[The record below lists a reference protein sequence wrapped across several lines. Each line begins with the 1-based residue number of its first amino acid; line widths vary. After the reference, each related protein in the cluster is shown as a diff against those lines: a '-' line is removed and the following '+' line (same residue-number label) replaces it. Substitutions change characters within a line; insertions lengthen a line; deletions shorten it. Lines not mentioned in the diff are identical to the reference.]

1 MKLLFAALFG
11 AAAAVPLPHVGVTK
25 SLLPPALIRLNVGAI
40 KPNGWLLDELTLQAK
55 GITGQ
60 MPYFWHFFNNSAWMG
75 GKGSGGGA
83 GQQYIPYYVNGL
95 FPLSFMVD
103 DANLI
108 GLRDRY
114 VAGILGR
121 QNVSADGAGW
131 LGPPIKPTSTIIHDG
146 AATV

>member
-1 MKLLFAALFG
+1 
-11 AAAAVPLPHVGVTK
+11 
-25 SLLPPALIRLNVGAI
+25 
-40 KPNGWLLDELTLQAK
+40 
-55 GITGQ
+55 

-108 GLRDRY
+108 GYVGRCYLRRAMHY
-114 VAGILGR
+114 TLAGTRKGLRVMAWVWG
-121 QNVSADGAGW
+121 VW
-131 LGPPIKPTSTIIHDG
+131 
-146 AATV
+146 